1 MGQRFL
7 SLAGLD
13 GRFLHLTESL
23 FGLQD
28 RDSIA
33 AVVLQPKVA
42 ASRNSFA
49 LWYHGCER
57 IVTWGD
63 PNSGGDSSTVQH
75 QPKNVQQICG
85 TPQAFAAIL
94 ADGTAVTWGNPH
106 FGGDSFEVQDQLKN
120 VQQICG
126 ADCAFAAILADGTVV
141 TWGNPNRC
149 GDSSEVQDQ
158 LKNVQQICGADCA
171 FAAILADGTVVTW
184 GNPNRCGDSSEVQ
197 GELMY
202 ILNHLD
208 AKWERVVPVELPRF
222 IDPKVVVWLSGW
234 VQIQDCK
241 TCLLLGILP
250 IPIPI

>member
-1 MGQRFL
+1 M
-7 SLAGLD
+7 
-13 GRFLHLTESL
+13 
-23 FGLQD
+23 
-28 RDSIA
+28 
-33 AVVLQPKVA
+33 
-42 ASRNSFA
+42 N
-49 LWYHGCER
+49 HGCER
-57 IVTWGD
+57 IVTLRD

-75 QPKNVQQICG
+75 QLTNVQQISG
-85 TPQAFAAIL
+85 TPQ
-94 ADGTAVTWGNPH
+94 
-106 FGGDSFEVQDQLKN
+106 
-120 VQQICG
+120 
-126 ADCAFAAILADGTVV
+126 AFAAILADGTVV
-141 TWGNPNRC
+141 TWGNPHFG

-202 ILNHLD
+202 IWNHLD

-250 IPIPI
+250 IPIPIWAGRVGNLSCQTPTLGA

>member
-1 MGQRFL
+1 M
-7 SLAGLD
+7 
-13 GRFLHLTESL
+13 
-23 FGLQD
+23 
-28 RDSIA
+28 
-33 AVVLQPKVA
+33 
-42 ASRNSFA
+42 N
-49 LWYHGCER
+49 HGCER
-57 IVTWGD
+57 IVTLRD

-75 QPKNVQQICG
+75 QLTNVQQISG
-85 TPQAFAAIL
+85 TPQ
-94 ADGTAVTWGNPH
+94 
-106 FGGDSFEVQDQLKN
+106 
-120 VQQICG
+120 
-126 ADCAFAAILADGTVV
+126 AFAAILADGTVV
-141 TWGNPNRC
+141 TWGNPHFG

-202 ILNHLD
+202 IWNHLD

-234 VQIQDCK
+234 VQIQDCQ